1 MLAQDAGKNQKVPN
15 PVSNSL
21 GTIIEKPRG
30 RKEGA
35 ESAPARK
42 RVKAKVIKQIS
53 VVFFTE
59 NGQYLGNQDRS
70 NQSVKII
77 RELLMTSS
85 NVFHSDWR

>member
-1 MLAQDAGKNQKVPN
+1 MLAQDEEKNQKVPN

-30 RKEGA
+30 TREGA

-53 VVFFTE
+53 VFFS
-59 NGQYLGNQDRS
+59 QKMGNISGTKTDRT
-70 NQSVKII
+70 NP
-77 RELLMTSS
+77 
-85 NVFHSDWR
+85 

>member
-1 MLAQDAGKNQKVPN
+1 MLAQDAEKNQKVPN

-30 RKEGA
+30 RREGA

-53 VVFFTE
+53 VFFTE

-70 NQSVKII
+70 NQPVKII
-77 RELLMTSS
+77 RELLMSSS